1 VREHKKTRWLSLAA
15 IGLAFGLIAAA
26 CGDSGSSTAAPA
38 ATAAPASTAAP
49 AGVLSECS
57 SPLVIQSDWFPEAEH
72 GAAYNLVGDDY
83 TVDVGTKIVK
93 GSLVAGGVDT
103 GIDIEVRTGGPA
115 IGYTPVSSQ
124 MYTDKS
130 IDIGFV
136 STDQVIL
143 LRDATPT
150 ISVMAPLEKNP
161 QILMWDPATYPEVKT
176 IADLKATGAT
186 INVFGGGTF
195 ISVFTNEG
203 ILDASQVDPSY
214 DGSPARFIA
223 EGGKIAQQGFASAE
237 PYNYENV
244 FTDWGKP
251 VAFQLV
257 HDAGLELYSQ
267 TLAIREAD
275 LASMTPCLEQFI
287 PIAQQAAVDYYA
299 SPARANGIIID
310 AVAKYADFWKYD
322 QGVADYSVKTQIDLG
337 LASNGPDST
346 LGNMDP
352 ARVQSVIDKIT
363 AADPAAPAG
372 LTAADIMTNQFIDMS
387 IGMP

>member
-1 VREHKKTRWLSLAA
+1 MNHQRKRRWLSAA
-15 IGLAFGLIAAA
+15 ALLLTLGLVAAA
-26 CGDSGSSTAAPA
+26 CGDDGETTAAPTTTAAPA
-38 ATAAPASTAAP
+38 TTEAPAS
-49 AGVLSECS
+49 VLSNCD
-57 SPLVIQSDWFPEAEH
+57 SPLVIQSDWFPESEH
-72 GAAYNLVGDDY
+72 GASYNLLGDDY
-83 TVDVGTKIVK
+83 TVDIEKKIVS
-93 GSLVAGGVDT
+93 GSLVASGVDT
-103 GIDIEVRTGGPA
+103 GIELEVRTGGPA
-115 IGYTPVSSQ
+115 IGFTPVSSQ

-143 LRDATPT
+143 LREATPT
-150 ISVMAPLEKNP
+150 ISVMAPLDKNP
-161 QILMWDPATYPEVKT
+161 QILMWDPETYPDVET
-176 IADLKATGAT
+176 IADLKDTGAT

-203 ILDASQVDPSY
+203 ILSEDQVDPSY

-223 EGGKIAQQGFASAE
+223 EGGAIAQQGFASAE

-275 LASMTPCLEQFI
+275 LADMTPCLEQFI
-287 PIAQQAAVDYYA
+287 PVAQQAAVDFYA
-299 SPARANGIIID
+299 SPDRANAIIVD
-310 AVAKYADFWKYD
+310 AVLQYADFWQYD
-322 QGVADYSVKTQIDLG
+322 DALAAFSVATQNELG

-346 LGNMDP
+346 LGDMVTE
-352 ARVQSVIDKIT
+352 RVQGVIDKIA
-363 AADPAAPAG
+363 AADPAAPEG
-372 LTAADIMTNQFIDMS
+372 LTVDDIMTNQFIDPS
-387 IGMP
+387 IGLP